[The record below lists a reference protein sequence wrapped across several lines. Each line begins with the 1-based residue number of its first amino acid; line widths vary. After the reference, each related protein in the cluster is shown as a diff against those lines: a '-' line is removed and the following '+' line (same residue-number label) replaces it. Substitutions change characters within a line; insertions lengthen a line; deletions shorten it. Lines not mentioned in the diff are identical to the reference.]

1 VARDRASR
9 PQARPL
15 RLFVAVDVPEAVR
28 ELVARALASWRE
40 AFPAA
45 RWVPPENW
53 HVTVKFL
60 GRTWPRLLPW
70 VEERIEAVAAEHR
83 PFRIRASGVGAF
95 PSARRARVLWVGL
108 DDPEGGLRSLARGL
122 EVALEEAF
130 APERRGFTAHLT
142 VARSDPPVALPEGF
156 ARTELRSEPFQV
168 RALVLYRSHLQRP
181 APRYEPLRTFP
192 LRGRAGG
199 R

>member
-1 VARDRASR
+1 MARDRASR
-9 PQARPL
+9 PEARPL
-15 RLFVAVDVPEAVR
+15 RLFVAVDVPEPVR
-28 ELVARALASWRE
+28 ELVVRALAPWRE

-70 VEERIEAVAAEHR
+70 VEERVGAVAAGHR

-95 PSARRARVLWVGL
+95 PSLRRARVLWVGL
-108 DDPEGGLRSLARGL
+108 DDPEGGLRSLAGGL
-122 EVALEEAF
+122 DAALEEEF
-130 APERRGFTAHLT
+130 PPERRGFTAHLT

-156 ARTELRSEPFQV
+156 ARTELRSEPFGV
-168 RALVLYRSHLQRP
+168 RALVLYRSHLGRP

-192 LRGRAGG
+192 LGG
-199 R
+199 